1 MNRVINVPNVMCLA
15 SCIPILLFFTSL
27 MVLVYALQN
36 EFQQFLRFDYSFL
49 SSAYAFVPF
58 CQKILLFNYI
68 ILLFSYD
75 WCCVFIFCFIT
86 SCKETHN
93 FNGDGL
99 CFLRVDYFFLS
110 SAYTFV
116 RFCEKIILF
125 NYIFFLFSYH
135 WYCMFIFCF
144 IGSCKETQNFTGPG
158 LCYAKRIPTIPKV
171 WLLLSFICL
180 CFPSF
185 LWRMFIL

>member
-15 SCIPILLFFTSL
+15 SCILILLFFTSL
-27 MVLVYALQN
+27 MVLVYSVQN
-36 EFQQFLRFDYSFL
+36 EVQPFPRFDYSFL

-86 SCKETHN
+86 SCKETHP

-116 RFCEKIILF
+116 RFCEKNILF
-125 NYIFFLFSYH
+125 NYIYIFFVFLSLMLHVYFLFHRKLQGNLEFYWS
-135 WYCMFIFCF
+135 
-144 IGSCKETQNFTGPG
+144 
-158 LCYAKRIPTIPKV
+158 
-171 WLLLSFICL
+171 
-180 CFPSF
+180 
-185 LWRMFIL
+185 